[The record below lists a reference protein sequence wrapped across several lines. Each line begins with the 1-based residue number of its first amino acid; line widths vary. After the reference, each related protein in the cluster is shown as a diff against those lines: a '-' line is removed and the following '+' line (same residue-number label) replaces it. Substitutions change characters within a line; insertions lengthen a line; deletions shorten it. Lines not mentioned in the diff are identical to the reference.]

1 VQQEW
6 EPEDLIEVWTLLEGD
21 QERLRNKSGA
31 NRLGFA
37 LLLKFFEV
45 EARFPEDAGEIPVP
59 AVSYVAQQVKVPA
72 EEWAAYD
79 WSERAIKRHRT
90 EIRGAFGFRE
100 CTKEDH
106 AQLTEWL
113 AVELCGVELNRDR
126 LAEAVVAR
134 CRKDR
139 LEPPTPGRIARLVGS
154 AVSTFEER
162 FCAATVGRLSAATRS
177 RLDDLIAEDAG
188 ADEESAGGG
197 GTFFTELKADPGA
210 LGLDSLLAEV
220 NKLQRVRGLQL
231 PPELFADVSEKLV
244 AAWRARAAKEYPSD
258 LRAAAGPVRYTL
270 LSTLCHVRETE
281 ITDSLV
287 ELFIQLVQ
295 KINTRAEKKVEGEFN
310 KELKRV
316 RGKEGILLRLAE
328 AAVAEPGGTVRKVI
342 YPVAGESTLKALAAE
357 AAANEAR
364 YRARVRTVPRSSYS
378 THWRRMLSPLLNALE
393 LKCNN
398 TAYRPVMDAI
408 DLLKRY
414 LDQPIAKEGAFFDEA
429 EKIPLGGWCARSG
442 ARRSSMSAA
451 GSSAS
456 RTSCACWSACGTR
469 CGGGRSGCRARTG
482 GGIRRTICRRT
493 SRTTAMCT
501 TTRSASRRTRRSSSG
516 PFRSGCGRR

>member
-1 VQQEW
+1 MRQER
-6 EPEDLIEVWTLLEGD
+6 EPEDLIEVWTLLEED

-31 NRLGFA
+31 NRLGLA

-45 EARFPEDAGEIPVP
+45 EARFPEDTGEIPVP

-79 WSERAIKRHRT
+79 WSGRAIKRHRT
-90 EIRGAFGFRE
+90 EIRAAFGFGE
-100 CTKEDH
+100 CTKEDQ
-106 AQLTEWL
+106 AQLAEWL

-134 CRKDR
+134 CRNDR
-139 LEPPTPGRIARLVGS
+139 REPPTPGRIARLVGS

-188 ADEESAGGG
+188 TDESAGGG

-220 NKLQRVRGLQL
+220 NKLQRVRALEL
-231 PPELFADVSEKLV
+231 PSELFGDVSEKLV
-244 AAWRARAAKEYPSD
+244 AAWRA
-258 LRAAAGPVRYTL
+258 
-270 LSTLCHVRETE
+270 
-281 ITDSLV
+281 
-287 ELFIQLVQ
+287 
-295 KINTRAEKKVEGEFN
+295 RAEKKVEGEFN

-342 YPVAGESTLKALAAE
+342 YPVAGESMLKALAAE

-364 YRARVRTVPRSSYS
+364 YRARVRTVLRSSAEGPGS
-378 THWRRMLSPLLNALE
+378 EVQQHRLPAGDGRDRPAQAVPGSAHRQGGRFLRR
-393 LKCNN
+393 
-398 TAYRPVMDAI
+398 
-408 DLLKRY
+408 
-414 LDQPIAKEGAFFDEA
+414 
-429 EKIPLGGWCARSG
+429 GGEDSAGRGG
-442 ARRSSMSAA
+442 ARGVAQ
-451 GSSAS
+451 G
-456 RTSCACWSACGTR
+456 
-469 CGGGRSGCRARTG
+469 GGGRARPGRAHPVRAVRARG
-482 GGIRRTICRRT
+482 AAGRAAAKRHGDPWIKVSPLGKQEEPENLVAVKAEIERRWGTID
-493 SRTTAMCT
+493 
-501 TTRSASRRTRRSSSG
+501 
-516 PFRSGCGRR
+516 

>member
-1 VQQEW
+1 MRQEW
-6 EPEDLIEVWTLLEGD
+6 EPEDLIEVWTLLEED

-59 AVSYVAQQVKVPA
+59 AVSYVAQQVKVAA
-72 EEWAAYD
+72 EEWSAYD
-79 WSERAIKRHRT
+79 WSGRAIKRHRM

-100 CTKEDH
+100 CTEEDQ
-106 AQLTEWL
+106 AQLAEWL

-139 LEPPTPGRIARLVGS
+139 LEPPAPGQIARLVGK

-177 RLDDLIAEDAG
+177 RLDDLIAEDADTE
-188 ADEESAGGG
+188 ADSAGGG

-220 NKLQRVRGLQL
+220 NKLQRVHGLQL
-231 PPELFADVSEKLV
+231 PPELFGDVSGKLV

-364 YRARVRTVPRSSYS
+364 YRARVRTVLRSSYS
-378 THWRRMLSPLLNALE
+378 NHWRRMLSP
-393 LKCNN
+393 
-398 TAYRPVMDAI
+398 
-408 DLLKRY
+408 
-414 LDQPIAKEGAFFDEA
+414 
-429 EKIPLGGWCARSG
+429 
-442 ARRSSMSAA
+442 
-451 GSSAS
+451 
-456 RTSCACWSACGTR
+456 
-469 CGGGRSGCRARTG
+469 
-482 GGIRRTICRRT
+482 
-493 SRTTAMCT
+493 
-501 TTRSASRRTRRSSSG
+501 
-516 PFRSGCGRR
+516 